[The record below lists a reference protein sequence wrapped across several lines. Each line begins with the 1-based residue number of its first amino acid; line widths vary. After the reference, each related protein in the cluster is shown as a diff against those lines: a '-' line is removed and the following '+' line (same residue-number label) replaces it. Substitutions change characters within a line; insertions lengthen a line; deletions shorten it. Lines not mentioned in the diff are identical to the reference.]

1 MTART
6 ITLGVAALAALL
18 LLAFVPQL
26 VNAYYLALAISLL
39 QYTVLATAWGMF
51 SGPTRYVS
59 LATTAFFGVGAY
71 TVAVFGEVLPWP
83 LVLLIA
89 AGLGAVLAAVV
100 GLSTLRLSGVYFV
113 IFTFGLAELVRQL
126 VVWFEVNKSRV
137 LGRYIFVDITQAD
150 IYWQLLVLAVVVFAL
165 GWLIARSRL
174 GFALRI
180 IGEDET
186 VATHCGINTTIA
198 KVALFAISATVMAL
212 TGAIMAPRWTYI
224 EPSIAFNAMI
234 SFQVLIM
241 ALLGGAHRLWGPVLG
256 AVPLVLLF
264 ELLSARFP
272 NTFMIILGCIF
283 LVIVYMLPRGVAGLL
298 EAASTKLGRTWC
310 AKGHRMSPMQPFP
323 ALEVEGL
330 TRAFGGLVAVN
341 ELGFRIE
348 SGEILGLLGPNG
360 SGKTTALNLMSG
372 LLRPDAGAIR
382 LAGRDITGLASYRI
396 ARLGLART
404 FQLVR
409 VLDGMDCRENV
420 LAGMAFHRPHLTSA
434 EAEAR
439 GAALLARVGL
449 GGLAQKPAAGLT
461 YIDRKR
467 LELARALA
475 PKPKLLLLDEWLAGL
490 NPSELIIG
498 IDLIRSLK
506 DDGVTVL
513 LVEHVMDAVRAL
525 CDRCVVMSSGRKIA
539 EGATE
544 AVLADRNVVEAY
556 LGGALDA

>member
-1 MTART
+1 VNVRT
-6 ITLGVAALAALL
+6 IALGVVALAALV
-18 LLAFVPQL
+18 LLALVPQL
-26 VNAYYLALAISLL
+26 ANAYYLALAIGLL

-71 TVAVFGEVLPWP
+71 TVAVLGEVLPWP

-89 AGLGAVLAAVV
+89 AALGAVLAAIV

-137 LGRYIFVDITQAD
+137 LGRYVFVDITQRD
-150 IYWQLLVLAVVVFAL
+150 IYWQLLALAVVVFAL

-198 KVALFAISATVMAL
+198 KVALFTISATIMTLA
-212 TGAIMAPRWTYI
+212 GAIMAPRWTYI

-283 LVIVYMLPRGVAGLL
+283 LVIVYMLPRGIAGLL
-298 EAASTKLGRTWC
+298 EGWQAKLR
-310 AKGHRMSPMQPFP
+310 RPP
-323 ALEVEGL
+323 A
-330 TRAFGGLVAVN
+330 
-341 ELGFRIE
+341 
-348 SGEILGLLGPNG
+348 P
-360 SGKTTALNLMSG
+360 
-372 LLRPDAGAIR
+372 
-382 LAGRDITGLASYRI
+382 
-396 ARLGLART
+396 
-404 FQLVR
+404 QR
-409 VLDGMDCRENV
+409 V
-420 LAGMAFHRPHLTSA
+420 
-434 EAEAR
+434 
-439 GAALLARVGL
+439 
-449 GGLAQKPAAGLT
+449 PA
-461 YIDRKR
+461 
-467 LELARALA
+467 
-475 PKPKLLLLDEWLAGL
+475 
-490 NPSELIIG
+490 
-498 IDLIRSLK
+498 
-506 DDGVTVL
+506 
-513 LVEHVMDAVRAL
+513 
-525 CDRCVVMSSGRKIA
+525 
-539 EGATE
+539 
-544 AVLADRNVVEAY
+544 
-556 LGGALDA
+556 

>member
-1 MTART
+1 MMART
-6 ITLGVAALAALL
+6 TLLGVAALAGLL

-39 QYTVLATAWGMF
+39 QYTVLATAWGLF

-89 AGLGAVLAAVV
+89 AGLGAALAGVV

-137 LGRYIFVDITQAD
+137 LGRYIFVNITQAD
-150 IYWQLLVLAVVVFAL
+150 IYWQLLALAVVVFAL

-186 VATHCGINTTIA
+186 VAAHCGINTTIA
-198 KVALFAISATVMAL
+198 KVALFAISATVMTV

-283 LVIVYMLPRGVAGLL
+283 LIIVYLLPRGVAGLI
-298 EAASTKLGRTWC
+298 EQR
-310 AKGHRMSPMQPFP
+310 P
-323 ALEVEGL
+323 AWLQ
-330 TRAFGGLVAVN
+330 
-341 ELGFRIE
+341 
-348 SGEILGLLGPNG
+348 
-360 SGKTTALNLMSG
+360 
-372 LLRPDAGAIR
+372 
-382 LAGRDITGLASYRI
+382 
-396 ARLGLART
+396 RLGARK
-404 FQLVR
+404 V
-409 VLDGMDCRENV
+409 
-420 LAGMAFHRPHLTSA
+420 
-434 EAEAR
+434 
-439 GAALLARVGL
+439 AA
-449 GGLAQKPAAGLT
+449 
-461 YIDRKR
+461 
-467 LELARALA
+467 
-475 PKPKLLLLDEWLAGL
+475 
-490 NPSELIIG
+490 
-498 IDLIRSLK
+498 
-506 DDGVTVL
+506 
-513 LVEHVMDAVRAL
+513 
-525 CDRCVVMSSGRKIA
+525 
-539 EGATE
+539 
-544 AVLADRNVVEAY
+544 
-556 LGGALDA
+556 